1 MTRDRR
7 SPSTAKSALLASVGV
22 VLLLI
27 AVGIGQA
34 AFPGGAAPPPPPTP
48 VAAPAPAPIPP
59 TQVAVNGVTLT
70 SVAVDLPDQS
80 PTYPNTVPN
89 SDVVNNNCTACHSPS
104 MALNQPRLSA
114 AQWTAEVE
122 KMRNTFKASV
132 AEKDVPAIVKY
143 LSTINAQLS
152 AAPSPSQASGGA
164 GSISQSAASG

>member
-1 MTRDRR
+1 MTRDQR

-22 VLLLI
+22 VVLLI

-34 AFPGGAAPPPPPTP
+34 EFPGGAAPPPPPKP
-48 VAAPAPAPIPP
+48 VAAPAPIPP
-59 TQVAVNGVTLT
+59 TQVAMNGVTLT

-114 AQWTAEVE
+114 AQWTSEVE

-143 LSTINAQLS
+143 LSTINASLAS
-152 AAPSPSQASGGA
+152 APGGTLA
-164 GSISQSAASG
+164 KDGEKSTRESAASG